1 MSNEK
6 LNNIFNI
13 DDASDDE
20 VDNAIT
26 QMTNSA
32 SNIVQKKPQNINV
45 NITPENVDRIYSEL
59 GELVKSGKTIL
70 EAANYAISSTDAPD
84 GEVMSAAASMINS
97 LKDVLKE
104 FNKINYSEIL
114 HNQKKEIAEI
124 QIKAKRELQ
133 ERKIEAMKEMLAM
146 KNDNTINVTPNQ
158 IPMIE
163 FSQEDIIKKLIEAE
177 KKDVK

>member
-1 MSNEK
+1 
-6 LNNIFNI
+6 
-13 DDASDDE
+13 
-20 VDNAIT
+20 
-26 QMTNSA
+26 
-32 SNIVQKKPQNINV
+32 
-45 NITPENVDRIYSEL
+45 
-59 GELVKSGKTIL
+59 
-70 EAANYAISSTDAPD
+70 
-84 GEVMSAAASMINS
+84 MSAAASMINS